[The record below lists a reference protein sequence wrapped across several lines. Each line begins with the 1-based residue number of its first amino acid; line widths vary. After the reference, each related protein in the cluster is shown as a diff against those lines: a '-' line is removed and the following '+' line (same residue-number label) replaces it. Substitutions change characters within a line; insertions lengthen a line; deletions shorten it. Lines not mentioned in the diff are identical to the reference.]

1 MADTEKQGGLVLHV
15 EDDPAC
21 AASVALLLRSAGFS
35 VVSAADGEE
44 ALAQIAAQSLQP
56 SVLIVDFHLPGEMD
70 GSEVAEEVA
79 RRLGRPIATILLS
92 GDLSATSPPWLPG
105 VPLWP
110 MRKPV
115 APETLCK
122 AVTVFAE
129 VQRWLEADQST
140 SRGTLAR
147 SPQSNS

>member
-1 MADTEKQGGLVLHV
+1 MADSAQDGSLVLHV

-21 AASVALLLRSAGFS
+21 AASVGLLLRSAGFR
-35 VVSAADGEE
+35 VVSVSDGEQ
-44 ALAQIAAQSLQP
+44 ALAQIVAQSLQP
-56 SVLIVDFHLPGEMD
+56 SVLIVDFHLPGDMD

-79 RRLGRPIATILLS
+79 RQLGRPIATILLS

-122 AVTVFAE
+122 AVAVFAE
-129 VQRWLEADQST
+129 LQQWLEADHST

-147 SPQSNS
+147 RPQSNS